1 MFEAPQIVLFI
12 RIGSVGGGT
21 CVGGSGVRGKS
32 HRANLGRHF
41 PQVCAAGRPCCW
53 WIMADEELTEKGT
66 PKVEILQNGDAH
78 KLKEEGE
85 QVEEASKK
93 KRKKKKKSKAAAEA
107 VNNDAEEAADI
118 NKVTK
123 QLEQQALDDQEK
135 EDDGEDDGEEGDSAG
150 KKKKKKKKKKGSKGQ
165 TDPPS
170 IPICE
175 LYPSGVFTKGQEC
188 EYPTVQDGRSATW
201 RTSIEERRV
210 LDKANEEMWNDFRQ
224 AAEAHRQ
231 VRKYVMSWIKPGMTM
246 IEICEKLEDCSRKLI
261 KENRLNAG
269 LAFPTGC
276 SLNHCAAHYTPN
288 AGDPTVLQY
297 DDVCKIDFG
306 THINGRIIDCAF
318 TVTFNPKYD
327 KLLEAVK
334 DATNTGIKCAGIDVR
349 LCDIGESIQEV
360 MESYEVELDGKTYQV
375 KPIRNLNGHS
385 IGQYRIHAG
394 KTVPIVKGGEATRM
408 EEGEVYAIETFGSTG
423 KGMVHDDMECSHY
436 MKNFEVGHVPIRL
449 PRAKHLLN
457 VVNENF
463 GTLAFCRRWL
473 DRLGETKYLMAL
485 KNLCDLG
492 IIDPYPPLCDTK
504 GCYTAQFEH
513 TILLRPTCKEVVSR
527 GDDY

>member
-1 MFEAPQIVLFI
+1 M
-12 RIGSVGGGT
+12 
-21 CVGGSGVRGKS
+21 
-32 HRANLGRHF
+32 
-41 PQVCAAGRPCCW
+41 AA
-53 WIMADEELTEKGT
+53 
-66 PKVEILQNGDAH
+66 VVQ
-78 KLKEEGE
+78 E
-85 QVEEASKK
+85 QVPDPKPDELDSVLNGEVEEKEGADPAGETTKK
-93 KRKKKKKSKAAAEA
+93 KKKKKKKSKSANTVAEPA
-107 VNNDAEEAADI
+107 VDEVAGL
-118 NKVTK
+118 TK
-123 QLEQQALDDQEK
+123 QLDKQAVEDK
-135 EDDGEDDGEEGDSAG
+135 EEDGEDDGDDGDAGG
-150 KKKKKKKKKKGSKGQ
+150 KKKKKKKKKKGAKTQ

-170 IPICE
+170 VPIFD
-175 LYPSGVFTKGQEC
+175 LYPSGVFPVGQEC
-188 EYPTVQDGRSATW
+188 EYPLAQDGRSAAW
-201 RTSIEERRV
+201 RTTSEEKRV
-210 LDKANEEMWNDFRQ
+210 MDKANEEVWNDFRQ

-231 VRKYVMSWIKPGMTM
+231 VRQHVRSFIKPGLTM
-246 IEICEKLEDCSRKLI
+246 IEICQRLEDCSRKLI
-261 KENRLNAG
+261 NESGLNAG

-334 DATNTGIKCAGIDVR
+334 DATNTGIKAAGIDVR

-436 MKNFEVGHVPIRL
+436 MKNFDVGHVPIRL

-457 VVNENF
+457 VVNEHF

-473 DRLGETKYLMAL
+473 DRLGESKYLMAL

-492 IIDPYPPLCDTK
+492 IIDPYPPLCDSK